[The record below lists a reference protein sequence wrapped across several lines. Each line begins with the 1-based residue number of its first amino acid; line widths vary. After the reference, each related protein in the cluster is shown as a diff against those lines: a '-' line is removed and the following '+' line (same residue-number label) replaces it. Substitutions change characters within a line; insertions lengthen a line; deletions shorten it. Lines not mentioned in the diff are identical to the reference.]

1 MATKKNSIKKKY
13 GKKNTRKKLTRKKK
27 LSGSI
32 KSNKSFNAMDEDIKK
47 IKKLLAEANERRIN
61 KQKLFN
67 SVTSN
72 KFRSPT
78 MLKKTSSWK
87 NSKKRNIKK
96 SVGDLYSELT
106 NKSLEIPISK
116 VVKSVKSFKN
126 KKKL

>member
-87 NSKKRNIKK
+87 NSKKRYQWL
-96 SVGDLYSELT
+96 DLFTRET
-106 NKSLEIPISK
+106 NA
-116 VVKSVKSFKN
+116 
-126 KKKL
+126 